1 MPLQLKLLSA
11 PADAAVGY
19 TADSSRGAQDE
30 FLMDLV
36 KVHVKCSIKTS
47 CSEQSGRVQAALI
60 PFPAAELHHGF
71 VLTLWLLCCVNRA
84 TRSRH
89 RRWQATQ

>member
-19 TADSSRGAQDE
+19 SADSSHGPQDE

-36 KVHVKCSIKTS
+36 KVHMKRSILEIFIL
-47 CSEQSGRVQAALI
+47 EQSNRMQAVPL
-60 PFPAAELHHGF
+60 PFLAAELQHGF
-71 VLTLWLLCCVNRA
+71 VLTLWLLCCANRA
-84 TRSRH
+84 TRSRLQ
-89 RRWQATQ
+89 R